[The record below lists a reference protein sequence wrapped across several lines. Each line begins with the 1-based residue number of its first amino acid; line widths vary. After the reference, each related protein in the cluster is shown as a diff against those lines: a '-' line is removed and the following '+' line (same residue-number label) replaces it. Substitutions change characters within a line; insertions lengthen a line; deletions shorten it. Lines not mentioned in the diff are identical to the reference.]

1 MKSNR
6 KKVMIFMKIEVQIIL
21 EELRNIES
29 AEGSGAITE
38 ARINEICNAHGV
50 SFEEFRSSILE
61 VLADEAG
68 ISADELESLSFE
80 QISEVDLD
88 KISGGAGVPD
98 TVKRGAAT
106 LMAILNLGSMANSYA
121 TLPHS
126 DRAGGYHGVDSKRN
140 QEEYDDDELLD
151 EKAGLSA
158 ETVEKWAYRLG
169 IPLAFALMV
178 LDVCTSNNSSKP
190 NGNVKTISV
199 DELNK
204 IKWTLPRGGKEARKQ
219 GNDICNT
226 ALTDSKPNLAHKCYV
241 HMRDGSSEGVPMYI
255 VGVFTSVGSSQSS
268 ILISDDINYWRT
280 SSRSGRVQVFENG
293 LCNDGKSV
301 PNGAIPILWGLSKVY
316 TGSILANV
324 WDAYDPVPPAPAHN
338 LALPSSTLKRG
349 KIVSD
354 HSTMPA
360 WDLVSKY
367 GSSSS
372 NTHSGQALA
381 DKLGTSSGP
390 KTYYVHLRNT
400 YKPGDELRIAAVAT
414 SKDGI
419 DSTTIMISDEA
430 NYTTCCAKGSNV
442 ATGPEWDNTTV
453 KVYDNVPDLIKDGI
467 IAGLRTSYRTMKGS
481 DSIPADVISRPRTSP
496 AAPAD
501 SSIKTTD
508 STPGS
513 WTNCTMTSPTS
524 STHRSATNCL
534 DESTLK
540 RAGLIYDEEHLPL
553 SSTTGSPESTTGSCE
568 STTDTQ
574 EISRPS
580 DKIVELKKQRLAVR
594 LSSDLTLEA
603 AQALMTQISNDLLA
617 LEQESAYFT
626 DQKSTDWSKH
636 ANEVPKEFND
646 LFKTYMH
653 GVNYQHC
660 TELAL
665 GTIGTENMDYYTDLL
680 ASTKAK
686 TKMQHTSKRYNRVYR
701 NNKGAFGVLHTT
713 PDAVL
718 NSRAA
723 QIFNI
728 LLKTLTRDKRDGTG
742 LYRPVIDA
750 LKTNTSKSIIT
761 ALRDDI
767 KKANAYHHCSHSTFV
782 DILST
787 NYVMSLDRLENLF
800 IGKDDKEKL
809 RLIWHSLTAEDNANK
824 PNKEF
829 NTLLENYVSP
839 GVAQFLKTCVVTKFN
854 YFDSQYGQK
863 LTDGILFENLRNPIL
878 DNVFEN
884 ETQNGSVDSIA
895 NKSLKACAESVNTYI
910 TQHAT
915 DSTLRYKPSNG
926 LRAKTDVLAGTN
938 ATVFSIIGGNE
949 KAIQEYSLE
958 GKAPSSYNKGC
969 ILEIP
974 NACVSY
980 VTPYATL
987 FDANR
992 DCLPRLIHNLD
1003 VATCPVVNDI
1013 SPFTVPRIGGKAA
1026 TDAAKGLI
1034 AFSDAEFLYEYT
1046 KDTFRRKQA
1055 QLLRSRQLKLH
1066 NDLCATVLA
1075 LYMFCQYMILNN
1087 CTPPASATAV
1097 WESYY
1102 QNVGSHACMEGH
1114 SPGELPLGAGG
1125 VQRVLLLGYSKDDK
1139 DDKEFITKACAH
1151 GLKINCISEVPKT
1164 HAEFIK
1170 AFAACKTY
1178 KELYPTDKTS

>member
-151 EKAGLSA
+151 EKAGLST

-204 IKWTLPRGGKEARKQ
+204 IKWTLPRRGKEARKQ

-324 WDAYDPVPPAPAHN
+324 WDAYDPVPPDPAHN

-467 IAGLRTSYRTMKGS
+467 IAGLRTFYRTMKGS
-481 DSIPADVISRPRTSP
+481 DYIPADVIARPRTSQT
-496 AAPAD
+496 APSD
-501 SSIKTTD
+501 SRIKPTD

-513 WTNCTMTSPTS
+513 RTNCTMTSSTS
-524 STHRSATNCL
+524 STQQSNTNRL
-534 DESTLK
+534 NESTLK
-540 RAGLIYDEEHLPL
+540 RAGLIYDEEHPTLCG
-553 SSTTGSPESTTGSCE
+553 STTNSET
-568 STTDTQ
+568 
-574 EISRPS
+574 ISRPS
-580 DKIVELKKQRLAVR
+580 DQIVELKKQSVAVR
-594 LSSDLTLEA
+594 LSSGLTLEE
-603 AQALMTQISNDLLA
+603 AQALMTKISNDLLA
-617 LEQESAYFT
+617 LEKDSAYFT
-626 DQKSTDWSKH
+626 AQQSTHWSEH
-636 ANEVPKEFND
+636 ANEVPAEFND

-665 GTIGTENMDYYTDLL
+665 GTIGTETMDYYTNP
-680 ASTKAK
+680 TFTTYAK
-686 TKMQHTSKRYNRVYR
+686 KTMKHTSKRYNRVYR
-701 NNKGAFGVLHTT
+701 NKNGAFGVLHTT
-713 PDAVL
+713 PTAVL
-718 NSRAA
+718 TSRAA

-750 LKTNTSKSIIT
+750 LKTDTSKSIIT
-761 ALRDDI
+761 ALRDEI
-767 KKANAYHHCSHSTFV
+767 KKTNAYHHCSHSTFEQ
-782 DILST
+782 ILST
-787 NYVMSLDRLENLF
+787 NYVMSLDRLKNLF

-809 RLIWHSLTAEDNANK
+809 RLIWNSLMDKNPKAKPTAEFNELLDN
-824 PNKEF
+824 
-829 NTLLENYVSP
+829 YDSP
-839 GVAQFLKTCVVTKFN
+839 GVAQFLKTCVVTGFAA
-854 YFDSQYGQK
+854 
-863 LTDGILFENLRNPIL
+863 FEAKNADKIVRGVDVFSIRRPIL
-878 DNVFEN
+878 GPIFDNG
-884 ETQNGSVDSIA
+884 TTGGSVDAIENKRLKTCA
-895 NKSLKACAESVNTYI
+895 NKVNTYI
-910 TQHAT
+910 TQTAT
-915 DSTLRYKPSNG
+915 DTGFSNSPNVG
-926 LRAKTDVLAGTN
+926 LHAASDILAGTD
-938 ATVFSIIGGNE
+938 ATVFSIIGGNHR
-949 KAIQEYSLE
+949 AIKEYSLK
-958 GKAPSSYNKGC
+958 GKAPSSDNKGC

-987 FDANR
+987 LDANWS
-992 DCLPRLIHNLD
+992 CLPKKIGKLAD
-1003 VATCPVVNDI
+1003 TACPVVDDI
-1013 SPFTVPRIGGKAA
+1013 SKFKVPKIGGNAGD
-1026 TDAAKGLI
+1026 DAARGLI
-1034 AFSDAEFLYEYT
+1034 AFSDAAFLKNSAT
-1046 KDTFRRKQA
+1046 LTFRREQA

-1075 LYMFCQYMILNN
+1075 LYMFCQYMILHN
-1087 CTPPASATAV
+1087 CTPPASAKAV

-1114 SPGELPLGAGG
+1114 SPGELPLGDGG
-1125 VQRVLLLGYSKDDK
+1125 VQRVLLLGYDETNDA
-1139 DDKEFITKACAH
+1139 EFITKARAH
-1151 GLKINCISEVPKT
+1151 GLKINCISEVPQT
-1164 HAEFIK
+1164 RAEFIN
-1170 AFAACKTY
+1170 AFDNCT
-1178 KELYPTDKTS
+1178 